1 MLAKYNLYRSLFD
14 ILLSFLTKNIVIKLT
29 FFRQQYSS
37 NEYQVVCGVWIANF
51 ISFKLKSKI
60 LAHRLSNLWP
70 RYWEKKPIYKN
81 IK

>member
-37 NEYQVVCGVWIANF
+37 NEYQVVCGV
-51 ISFKLKSKI
+51 
-60 LAHRLSNLWP
+60 
-70 RYWEKKPIYKN
+70 
-81 IK
+81 